1 MEDSFYT
8 SQESVEKTKNASFV
22 EKIGPFVGITFPV
35 FILVGV
41 AYYLG
46 RQSQKPYSETLYSDQ
61 SLTSSPSVPPNS
73 PTLISKIFV
82 SPSVRPSPTISSR
95 PSPTPMTKTK
105 IITSIPELDGFR
117 SSSGAG
123 NQSSE
128 IRVGRNIN
136 LVTRGFV
143 SFSLNDL
150 PSGINIEEANL
161 RLYQTKVIGNPYSAG
176 GGLKVDHLTYGNS
189 LDDTDYGMAA
199 LVSNLATIATSNV
212 IGWKDTDITMAV
224 RNDVENGRSQ
234 SQFRIHFTTEN
245 TGGTLIGDFAYF
257 EAAEDSQG
265 TGYTPQLVIKYY

>member
-1 MEDSFYT
+1 M
-8 SQESVEKTKNASFV
+8 
-22 EKIGPFVGITFPV
+22 
-35 FILVGV
+35 
-41 AYYLG
+41 
-46 RQSQKPYSETLYSDQ
+46 
-61 SLTSSPSVPPNS
+61 
-73 PTLISKIFV
+73 
-82 SPSVRPSPTISSR
+82 
-95 PSPTPMTKTK
+95 
-105 IITSIPELDGFR
+105 
-117 SSSGAG
+117 
-123 NQSSE
+123 
-128 IRVGRNIN
+128 
-136 LVTRGFV
+136 
-143 SFSLNDL
+143 
-150 PSGINIEEANL
+150 